1 MITDL
6 RAKPYFLNDDQIQ
19 WVENTIADMSDEE
32 KIGQL
37 FINLG
42 QSTDEGYIK
51 EMVEKYHIGGTRFT
65 ESKAEK
71 VYEQNR
77 LYQKYSKVPL
87 LIAANCETGGDGAC
101 REGTHVA
108 TEAQC
113 GATAEPRAAYE
124 MGRIGGIE
132 ASAVGCNW
140 TFGPMTD
147 IVFNWRNTI
156 VNTRS
161 FGNDPE
167 MVLEMSR
174 AYIRGIHES
183 PMLVCAKHFPGDG
196 VEERDQHLVMG
207 INSLSFEEWQA
218 SFGKVYKGLIEDG
231 LEAMMVGHIA
241 LPDYSRRFGGVT
253 EDREIKPASLA
264 PELVTDLL
272 RNRLGFQGLVV
283 TDASHMGGLLGAM
296 PRSRQVPGAI
306 AAGCDMFL
314 FFHDPKEDIQYML
327 DGYRSGLIT
336 EQRLQEALEHI
347 LGMKAKLGLYK
358 TDGNASLYDNGRVPD
373 DSGSAQP
380 DGTRSAPSD
389 GACVAKSDGACDAQ
403 TDGTDAAQ
411 PDDSGSAQ
419 PEFMKIIGCPEHQR
433 IAAQIADASITLVKD
448 TQHILPV
455 DPGQRRRAR
464 LYYIESAP
472 VSYSSGTDPARAI
485 VAEEL
490 KRAGFEVDVNESYY
504 DLELKESSPWN
515 KFKVMDCP
523 PVEEFKNKY
532 DIVFVFVHMK
542 GYAQENNMRVRFSAA
557 HSNEFPWWV
566 REVPTVCVSLNY
578 TNHLFDLPMMQTFIN
593 AYAPTRACIR
603 AAIEK
608 ITGQSE
614 FKGRFNDNVWCDSW
628 DTRR

>member
-1 MITDL
+1 MLPTW
-6 RAKPYFLNDDQIQ
+6 AVC
-19 WVENTIADMSDEE
+19 W
-32 KIGQL
+32 
-37 FINLG
+37 
-42 QSTDEGYIK
+42 
-51 EMVEKYHIGGTRFT
+51 
-65 ESKAEK
+65 
-71 VYEQNR
+71 
-77 LYQKYSKVPL
+77 
-87 LIAANCETGGDGAC
+87 
-101 REGTHVA
+101 
-108 TEAQC
+108 
-113 GATAEPRAAYE
+113 EP
-124 MGRIGGIE
+124 
-132 ASAVGCNW
+132 C
-140 TFGPMTD
+140 
-147 IVFNWRNTI
+147 
-156 VNTRS
+156 
-161 FGNDPE
+161 
-167 MVLEMSR
+167 
-174 AYIRGIHES
+174 
-183 PMLVCAKHFPGDG
+183 
-196 VEERDQHLVMG
+196 
-207 INSLSFEEWQA
+207 
-218 SFGKVYKGLIEDG
+218 
-231 LEAMMVGHIA
+231 
-241 LPDYSRRFGGVT
+241 
-253 EDREIKPASLA
+253 
-264 PELVTDLL
+264 
-272 RNRLGFQGLVV
+272 
-283 TDASHMGGLLGAM
+283 
-296 PRSRQVPGAI
+296 PGAGRCPERLPQ
-306 AAGCDMFL
+306 AAICFC
-314 FFHDPKEDIQYML
+314 FFMTLKEDIQYML
-327 DGYRSGLIT
+327 DGYCSGLIT

-347 LGMKAKLGLYK
+347 LGIKAKLGLYK
-358 TDGNASLYDNGRVPD
+358 TDGNASLHENGRAS
-373 DSGSAQP
+373 DSTCAVEP
-380 DGTRSAPSD
+380 DGTDAAQSD
-389 GACVAKSDGACDAQ
+389 GVC
-403 TDGTDAAQ
+403 AAQ

-455 DPGQRRRAR
+455 NPGQRRRAR

-566 REVPTVCVSLNY
+566 RDVPTVCVSLNY